1 MLACLCVATRYLGLY
16 VPNHIYILYYIKKLG
31 KRSFKMPRK
40 FVIKSFFSSLT
51 LNLLNIF
58 GGNIDLVFLDVKL
71 GDIGYTIG
79 GLKVRIYS
87 A

>member
-1 MLACLCVATRYLGLY
+1 MYQTIYTLLY
-16 VPNHIYILYYIKKLG
+16 KETWKEEL
-31 KRSFKMPRK
+31 MPRK
-40 FVIKSFFSSLT
+40 FVIESFFSLT

-71 GDIGYTIG
+71 GDIGFTIG